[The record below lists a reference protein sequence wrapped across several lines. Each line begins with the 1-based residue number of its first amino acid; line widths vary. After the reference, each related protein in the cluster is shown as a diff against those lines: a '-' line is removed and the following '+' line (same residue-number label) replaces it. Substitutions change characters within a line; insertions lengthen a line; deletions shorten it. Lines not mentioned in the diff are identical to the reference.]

1 MTRRLQRRRAAF
13 TLLEMVLALAI
24 GVVLMLGLYLTLDL
38 FFKSVESGRTNIEQ
52 AQVTEKVCSKFTTDV
67 IGHRPM
73 LPNPTS
79 GNSGSSSSSSSTSGT
94 GSTSSTGTTGS
105 TSGSSS
111 GSTMGSSGTG
121 SSTGGAASTAT
132 TSGTFPYNLG
142 VQGGTDY
149 CSIYIGRVPRSNF
162 QVDTANSNTSN
173 SQNTQP
179 TDSDLRRIDYWFVY
193 GDSDNSGL
201 ARQEVVMVT
210 NTDDI
215 NNMPPGIA
223 DEASY
228 IIAKEVIAV
237 TFEYF
242 DGTSWQTSW
251 DGTLPGPDGVTPV
264 GPPLAIAMTISVGR
278 SDVKTTDVSDP
289 SVVTTRHVV
298 HIPTALVNPTTA
310 PQGSNSGG

>member
-1 MTRRLQRRRAAF
+1 MTKRLKRRRAAF

-79 GNSGSSSSSSSTSGT
+79 GNSGGGSGGGGTGSTSGT
-94 GSTSSTGTTGS
+94 GSASS

-111 GSTMGSSGTG
+111 GSTMGSSSTG

-132 TSGTFPYNLG
+132 TSGPFPYNLG

-162 QVDTANSNTSN
+162 QVDTANSQSSSN
-173 SQNTQP
+173 QNTQP
-179 TDSDLRRIDYWFVY
+179 TDSDLRRIDYWYVY
-193 GDSDNSGL
+193 GDENNSGL

-228 IIAKEVIAV
+228 IFAKEVIAV

-242 DGTSWQTSW
+242 DGTSWQSSW
-251 DGTLPGPDGVTPV
+251 DGTIPGPDGVTPV
-264 GPPLAIAMTISVGR
+264 GPPLAIAMTISVAR

-310 PQGSNSGG
+310 PQGSGSGG